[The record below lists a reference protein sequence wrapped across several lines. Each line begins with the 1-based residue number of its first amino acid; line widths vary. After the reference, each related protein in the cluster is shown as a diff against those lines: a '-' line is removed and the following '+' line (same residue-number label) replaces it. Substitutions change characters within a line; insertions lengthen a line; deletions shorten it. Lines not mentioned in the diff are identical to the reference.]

1 MYWKMQS
8 RLIKCIVFLCKKKA
22 EVEFTEFSI
31 TVIVN
36 RLCLFWSQNVLCS
49 NLISLN
55 MLVIT
60 QWNRSLDLLSVKLVQ

>member
-60 QWNRSLDLLSVKLVQ
+60 Q